1 MRFNTQAAWQWRGTG
16 GMEDVVIIGA
26 GGHGKVVLDVIL
38 AEGKYRPVGFVD
50 NNPSLL
56 DSYVCGLP
64 VLGPVNALP
73 RLKRQRI
80 RHAIIAIGDNG
91 QRLSQLP
98 ELDATGFELV
108 TAVHPTAFVSPRATL
123 GRGVVVAPK
132 ACVVTEARVADLAIV
147 NTAAIVEH
155 ECEVGVAAHVAPG
168 AVLAGRVRVGRGA
181 FVGIGAQVIQCRSVG
196 EFAVVGA
203 GAVVLN
209 DVPDG
214 ATVVGVPARVV
225 KAGASVP
232 AGAGV

>member
-1 MRFNTQAAWQWRGTG
+1 MD
-16 GMEDVVIIGA
+16 DVIIIGA
-26 GGHGKVVLDVIL
+26 GGHGKVVLDILL

-64 VLGPVNALP
+64 VLGPINALP

-80 RHAIIAIGDNG
+80 RHAIIAIGDNR
-91 QRLSQLP
+91 QRLAQRAFLAS
-98 ELDATGFELV
+98 DGVELV
-108 TAVHPTAFVSPRATL
+108 NAVHPTAFVSPRAKL
-123 GRGVVVAPK
+123 GRGVIVAPG
-132 ACVVTEARVADLAIV
+132 ARVVVEASIGDIAIV
-147 NTAAIVEH
+147 NTGAIVDH
-155 ECEVGVAAHVAPG
+155 ECVVAEAAHVCPG

-203 GAVVLN
+203 GAAVIQ

-214 ATVVGVPARVV
+214 ATAVGVPARVV
-225 KAGASVP
+225 KSTTPDRVL
-232 AGAGV
+232 AGV